1 MSGKKEKELIEKMGR
16 IAQAPVQVFPAF
28 VSAINENVSTVD
40 VRDMHGSEFFNV
52 RLKASVDQE
61 QLRVIMV
68 PELESSVLVGLI
80 GNNEN
85 ALYLIHP
92 SKVNK
97 ILANVAGTK
106 IKVDENGIVIN
117 DAENG
122 PVLVSQSLIDDLN
135 AVKQDLNDLKTV
147 FSGWVTS
154 PSDGGAALKTAAS
167 SWYGSQLTDTE
178 LADVTNE
185 KLKH

>member
-1 MSGKKEKELIEKMGR
+1 MSGKKERELIEKLGR
-16 IAQAPVQVFPAF
+16 IAQPPVQVFPAF
-28 VSAINENVSTVD
+28 VSAVDESTSTID
-40 VRDMHGSEFFNV
+40 VKDLHGSEFFNV

-85 ALYLIHP
+85 ALYLVHP

-97 ILANVAGTK
+97 ILANVAGIK
-106 IKVDENGIVIN
+106 IKVDADGLVIN

-147 FSGWVTS
+147 FSSWVVATG
-154 PSDGGAALKTAAS
+154 DGGTALKTAAAT
-167 SWYGSQLTDTE
+167 WFGSQLEDTALE
-178 LADVTNE
+178 DVTNE
-185 KLKH
+185 KFKH